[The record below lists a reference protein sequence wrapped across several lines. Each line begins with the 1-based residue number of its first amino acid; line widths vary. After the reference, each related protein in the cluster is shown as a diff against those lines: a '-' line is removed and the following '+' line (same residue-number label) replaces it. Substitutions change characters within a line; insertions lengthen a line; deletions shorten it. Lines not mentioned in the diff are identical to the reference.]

1 MAPTAGMDIKGITS
15 HLHPVGTTTATVI
28 RRHRRHRLLPA
39 KDLVS
44 TTMVTAG
51 NPLPSLP

>member
-1 MAPTAGMDIKGITS
+1 MAPTADMDIQGITS

-28 RRHRRHRLLPA
+28 RHHRLLLPA

-44 TTMVTAG
+44 TTMATAD
-51 NPLPSLP
+51 NPPPSLP

>member
-1 MAPTAGMDIKGITS
+1 MAPTADMDIQGITS

-28 RRHRRHRLLPA
+28 RRHRLLPA

-44 TTMVTAG
+44 TTMATAG
-51 NPLPSLP
+51 NPPPSLP

>member
-28 RRHRRHRLLPA
+28 RRRHRLLPA